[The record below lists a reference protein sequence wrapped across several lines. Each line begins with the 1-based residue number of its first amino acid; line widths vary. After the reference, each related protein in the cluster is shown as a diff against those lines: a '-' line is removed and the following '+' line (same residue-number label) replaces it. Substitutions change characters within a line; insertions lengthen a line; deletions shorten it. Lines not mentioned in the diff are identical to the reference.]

1 MEQTKARITNY
12 IEEDLRG
19 LIMKELMKQGTIDI
33 KPRNN
38 WNFVPSDKVSKYI
51 EADKKLF
58 E

>member
-1 MEQTKARITNY
+1 
-12 IEEDLRG
+12 
-19 LIMKELMKQGTIDI
+19 MKELMKQGTIDI